1 MVILKEMNYI
11 VFRNRGRTALSVCIA
26 ALLVCCMSFY
36 LGSIQTAE
44 SAEENLA
51 QVIPVTAQVV
61 SRSGA
66 RTVGFEIDE
75 NHFANLMKAD
85 IKDAVYT
92 ASACANF
99 QEQYRAEDVQGAD
112 TSVTAVSGL
121 SALVG
126 MTEENIAFENGYDL
140 SFLERAEPLC
150 VVSQSYAAQYGLN
163 SGDTLSMPF
172 YVTRYNDDGFSL
184 RYEHLGMQGVKI
196 IGVYAD
202 SASGSAVPCSMIVSV
217 PWLQTVVKENNLRFY
232 YSSFR
237 CALRDPMKLNDFKDA
252 MRGAG
257 FAKPDPNALDER
269 HGDTLV
275 VDDQLFIETAEK
287 LEQNLKVLRWFLA
300 PFFALVIVLVTLVT
314 FLLLRSTRRD
324 MAISLSLGRPK
335 ILSGC
340 ACFFG
345 MLIANVCG
353 CAVAVP
359 ILLCT
364 AGLALG
370 QILTICG
377 LYLASSCVG
386 VLLALILLLRFDALE
401 LLTKID

>member
-11 VFRNRGRTALSVCIA
+11 VLRSRGRTALSVCIA

-126 MTEENIAFENGYDL
+126 VTEENITFENGYDL
-140 SFLERAEPLC
+140 SFLESVEPLC

-163 SGDTLSMPF
+163 VDDMLSMPF

-184 RYEHLGMQGVKI
+184 RYEHLGMQDVKI

-202 SASGSAVPCSMIVSV
+202 SASGSSVPCSMIVSV
-217 PWLQTVVKENNLRFY
+217 PWLQTVVKDNNLRFY

-324 MAISLSLGRPK
+324 MARLSRTEK
-335 ILSGC
+335 
-340 ACFFG
+340 
-345 MLIANVCG
+345 
-353 CAVAVP
+353 
-359 ILLCT
+359 
-364 AGLALG
+364 
-370 QILTICG
+370 
-377 LYLASSCVG
+377 
-386 VLLALILLLRFDALE
+386 R
-401 LLTKID
+401 

>member
-126 MTEENIAFENGYDL
+126 VTEESIAFENGYDL

-202 SASGSAVPCSMIVSV
+202 SASGSSVPCSMIVSV
-217 PWLQTVVKENNLRFY
+217 PWLQTVVKDNNLRFY

-237 CALRDPMKLNDFKDA
+237 CALR
-252 MRGAG
+252 
-257 FAKPDPNALDER
+257 
-269 HGDTLV
+269 
-275 VDDQLFIETAEK
+275 DQLFIETAEK

>member
-11 VFRNRGRTALSVCIA
+11 VLRSRGRTALSVCIA

-51 QVIPVTAQVV
+51 Q
-61 SRSGA
+61 
-66 RTVGFEIDE
+66 
-75 NHFANLMKAD
+75 
-85 IKDAVYT
+85 
-92 ASACANF
+92 
-99 QEQYRAEDVQGAD
+99 
-112 TSVTAVSGL
+112 
-121 SALVG
+121 
-126 MTEENIAFENGYDL
+126 
-140 SFLERAEPLC
+140 
-150 VVSQSYAAQYGLN
+150 YGLN
-163 SGDTLSMPF
+163 VDDMLSMPF

-184 RYEHLGMQGVKI
+184 RYEHLGMQDVKI

-202 SASGSAVPCSMIVSV
+202 SASGSSVPCSMIVSV

-252 MRGAG
+252 MRSAG

>member
-1 MVILKEMNYI
+1 MFLLTEVRHQLLGS
-11 VFRNRGRTALSVCIA
+11 RGRTALSVCIA

-44 SAEENLA
+44 SAEKNLA

-99 QEQYRAEDVQGAD
+99 QEQYRTEDVQGAD

-126 MTEENIAFENGYDL
+126 VTEENITFENGYDL

-184 RYEHLGMQGVKI
+184 RYEHLGMQGMKI

-217 PWLQTVVKENNLRFY
+217 PWLQTVVKDNNLRFY

-257 FAKPDPNALDER
+257 FAKPDPNAFDER

-370 QILTICG
+370 QILMICG

>member
-11 VFRNRGRTALSVCIA
+11 VLRNRGRTALSVCIA

-85 IKDAVYT
+85 VKDAVYT

-126 MTEENIAFENGYDL
+126 VTEESIAFENGYDL

-217 PWLQTVVKENNLRFY
+217 PWLQTVVKDNNLRFY

-287 LEQNLKVLRWFLA
+287 LEQNLKVLRWFL
-300 PFFALVIVLVTLVT
+300 ALVIVLVTLVT

>member
-11 VFRNRGRTALSVCIA
+11 VLRSRGRTALSVCIA

-44 SAEENLA
+44 SAEKNLA
-51 QVIPVTAQVV
+51 KVIPVTAQVV

-99 QEQYRAEDVQGAD
+99 QEQYRAD

-126 MTEENIAFENGYDL
+126 VTEENIAFENGYDL

-217 PWLQTVVKENNLRFY
+217 PWLQTVVKDNNLRFY

>member
-1 MVILKEMNYI
+1 
-11 VFRNRGRTALSVCIA
+11 
-26 ALLVCCMSFY
+26 MS
-36 LGSIQTAE
+36 
-44 SAEENLA
+44 
-51 QVIPVTAQVV
+51 
-61 SRSGA
+61 
-66 RTVGFEIDE
+66 
-75 NHFANLMKAD
+75 K
-85 IKDAVYT
+85 
-92 ASACANF
+92 
-99 QEQYRAEDVQGAD
+99 
-112 TSVTAVSGL
+112 
-121 SALVG
+121 
-126 MTEENIAFENGYDL
+126 
-140 SFLERAEPLC
+140 
-150 VVSQSYAAQYGLN
+150 
-163 SGDTLSMPF
+163 
-172 YVTRYNDDGFSL
+172 
-184 RYEHLGMQGVKI
+184 
-196 IGVYAD
+196 
-202 SASGSAVPCSMIVSV
+202 
-217 PWLQTVVKENNLRFY
+217 
-232 YSSFR
+232 
-237 CALRDPMKLNDFKDA
+237 
-252 MRGAG
+252 
-257 FAKPDPNALDER
+257 
-269 HGDTLV
+269 
-275 VDDQLFIETAEK
+275 LFIETAEK

-364 AGLALG
+364 AGLVLG

>member
-1 MVILKEMNYI
+1 MMKSLMQAFKISYSLKNTYRVNSIIYSIRQLPLIKKILPVSLYGI
-11 VFRNRGRTALSVCIA
+11 RGFKIFANVLSVLWEISSA
-26 ALLVCCMSFY
+26 FLGKFLYILLM
-36 LGSIQTAE
+36 
-44 SAEENLA
+44 
-51 QVIPVTAQVV
+51 
-61 SRSGA
+61 
-66 RTVGFEIDE
+66 
-75 NHFANLMKAD
+75 
-85 IKDAVYT
+85 
-92 ASACANF
+92 
-99 QEQYRAEDVQGAD
+99 
-112 TSVTAVSGL
+112 VTAVSGL

-126 MTEENIAFENGYDL
+126 VTEENIAFENGYDL

-345 MLIANVCG
+345 TLIANVCG

>member
-44 SAEENLA
+44 SAEKNLA
-51 QVIPVTAQVV
+51 KVIPVTAQVV

-112 TSVTAVSGL
+112 TSVTAVSGF

-126 MTEENIAFENGYDL
+126 VTEENIAFENGYDL
-140 SFLERAEPLC
+140 S
-150 VVSQSYAAQYGLN
+150 
-163 SGDTLSMPF
+163 
-172 YVTRYNDDGFSL
+172 
-184 RYEHLGMQGVKI
+184 
-196 IGVYAD
+196 AD

-252 MRGAG
+252 MRSAG

>member
-1 MVILKEMNYI
+1 MC
-11 VFRNRGRTALSVCIA
+11 G
-26 ALLVCCMSFY
+26 MSFY
-36 LGSIQTAE
+36 FGSIQTAE
-44 SAEENLA
+44 N
-51 QVIPVTAQVV
+51 
-61 SRSGA
+61 
-66 RTVGFEIDE
+66 
-75 NHFANLMKAD
+75 
-85 IKDAVYT
+85 
-92 ASACANF
+92 
-99 QEQYRAEDVQGAD
+99 AEDVQGAD

-126 MTEENIAFENGYDL
+126 VTEENIAFENGYDL
-140 SFLERAEPLC
+140 SFLESAEPLC

-163 SGDTLSMPF
+163 VDDMLSMPF

-184 RYEHLGMQGVKI
+184 RYEHLGMQGMKI

-217 PWLQTVVKENNLRFY
+217 PWLQTVVKDNNLRFY

-359 ILLCT
+359 IMLCT
-364 AGLALG
+364 AGLAPG

>member
-1 MVILKEMNYI
+1 MFLLTEVRHQLL
-11 VFRNRGRTALSVCIA
+11 RNRGRTALSVCIA

-85 IKDAVYT
+85 IKDAVCT

-126 MTEENIAFENGYDL
+126 VTEENIAFENGYDL
-140 SFLERAEPLC
+140 SFLESAEPLC

-163 SGDTLSMPF
+163 SGDTLTMPF

-184 RYEHLGMQGVKI
+184 RYEHLGMQDVKI

-202 SASGSAVPCSMIVSV
+202 SASGSAAPCSMIVSV
-217 PWLQTVVKENNLRFY
+217 PWLQKVVAESNLRFY

-257 FAKPDPNALDER
+257 FAKPDPNAFDER

-314 FLLLRSTRRD
+314 FLLLRSTRQD

-359 ILLCT
+359 VLLCT
-364 AGLALG
+364 AGLVLG

-386 VLLALILLLRFDALE
+386 VLLALILLLRFNALE

>member
-1 MVILKEMNYI
+1 M
-11 VFRNRGRTALSVCIA
+11 CIRD
-26 ALLVCCMSFY
+26 S
-36 LGSIQTAE
+36 
-44 SAEENLA
+44 
-51 QVIPVTAQVV
+51 
-61 SRSGA
+61 
-66 RTVGFEIDE
+66 
-75 NHFANLMKAD
+75 

-126 MTEENIAFENGYDL
+126 VTEESIAFENGYDL
-140 SFLERAEPLC
+140 SFLENAEPLC

>member
-66 RTVGFEIDE
+66 RTVGFDE

-126 MTEENIAFENGYDL
+126 VTEESIAFENGYDL
-140 SFLERAEPLC
+140 SFLENAEPLC

>member
-1 MVILKEMNYI
+1 M
-11 VFRNRGRTALSVCIA
+11 
-26 ALLVCCMSFY
+26 
-36 LGSIQTAE
+36 
-44 SAEENLA
+44 
-51 QVIPVTAQVV
+51 
-61 SRSGA
+61 
-66 RTVGFEIDE
+66 
-75 NHFANLMKAD
+75 
-85 IKDAVYT
+85 
-92 ASACANF
+92 
-99 QEQYRAEDVQGAD
+99 
-112 TSVTAVSGL
+112 
-121 SALVG
+121 
-126 MTEENIAFENGYDL
+126 
-140 SFLERAEPLC
+140 
-150 VVSQSYAAQYGLN
+150 N

-324 MAISLSLGRPK
+324 R
-335 ILSGC
+335 
-340 ACFFG
+340 
-345 MLIANVCG
+345 
-353 CAVAVP
+353 
-359 ILLCT
+359 
-364 AGLALG
+364 
-370 QILTICG
+370 
-377 LYLASSCVG
+377 CV
-386 VLLALILLLRFDALE
+386 
-401 LLTKID
+401 

>member
-11 VFRNRGRTALSVCIA
+11 VLRSRGRTALSVCIA

-126 MTEENIAFENGYDL
+126 VTEENIAFENGYDL

-184 RYEHLGMQGVKI
+184 RYEHLGMQGMKI

-217 PWLQTVVKENNLRFY
+217 PWLQTVVKENLRFY

>member
-11 VFRNRGRTALSVCIA
+11 VLRSRGRTALSVCIA

-126 MTEENIAFENGYDL
+126 VTEENIAFENGYDL

-217 PWLQTVVKENNLRFY
+217 PWLQTVVKENLRFY

>member
-11 VFRNRGRTALSVCIA
+11 VLRSRGRTALSVCIA

-44 SAEENLA
+44 SAEKNLA

-75 NHFANLMKAD
+75 NHFANLVKAD

-99 QEQYRAEDVQGAD
+99 QEQYRAD

-126 MTEENIAFENGYDL
+126 VTEENIAFENGYDL

-217 PWLQTVVKENNLRFY
+217 PWLQTVVKKNNLRFY

>member
-11 VFRNRGRTALSVCIA
+11 VLRSRGRTALSVCIA

-126 MTEENIAFENGYDL
+126 VTEENIAFENGYDL

-184 RYEHLGMQGVKI
+184 RYEHLGMQGMKI

-217 PWLQTVVKENNLRFY
+217 PWLQTVVKENLRFY

-257 FAKPDPNALDER
+257 FAKPDPNAFDER